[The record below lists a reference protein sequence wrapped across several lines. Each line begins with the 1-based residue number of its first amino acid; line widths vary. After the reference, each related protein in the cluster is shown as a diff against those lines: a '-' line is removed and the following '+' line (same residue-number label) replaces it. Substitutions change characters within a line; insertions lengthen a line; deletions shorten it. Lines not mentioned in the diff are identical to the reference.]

1 MEEKKAGLKY
11 FLFIG
16 IPVLIVLVVL
26 GCYYH
31 ATNPMTILKRT
42 INSSYELL
50 EKNLSKSNVEIEDNF
65 SINGNLKFKTNAELG
80 ELSELQNYNYD
91 FNINYNSK
99 EEIMKFTLGM
109 NDKEK
114 DIIHANLYQIK
125 EKQYIELPKIFEYLL
140 EIDASDYNNIW
151 NQTEWNY
158 DSEDIKIIIQKIK
171 DAFLNSLDENY
182 IEREKTDIK
191 INDATVKTTKISY
204 LLDEENHKRT
214 LEYIINH
221 LTEDDTFKETVSKI
235 GNISEE
241 EVIKQLEEIQKNYKY
256 TDEEKI
262 NIFTE
267 GLNQNVIRISF
278 VSNNKNVLT
287 YINYQNEISLE
298 IEDWFIT
305 INELTEEEI
314 DFNYSNK
321 IEKINGKIKMTNNDT
336 KTNVFMEINTSE
348 TNTYIDLEL
357 SIKTDEKIE
366 IPDTSNAKKI
376 DQLTN
381 EEQLKIFENL
391 ENVLKD
397 TFFYDL
403 IEQNIL

>member
-125 EKQYIELPKIFEYLL
+125 EKQYIELPKLFEYLL
-140 EIDASDYNNIW
+140 EIDTSDYDNTL

-171 DAFLNSLDENY
+171 DAFLNSLDESY

-191 INDATVKTTKISY
+191 INDNTVKTTKISY
-204 LLDEENHKRT
+204 LLDEENQKRT
-214 LEYIINH
+214 LEYIINY
-221 LTEDDTFKETVSKI
+221 LIEDDTFKETVSKI

-336 KTNVFMEINTSE
+336 KTNVFMEINTPE
-348 TNTYIDLEL
+348 ANTYIDLEL
-357 SIKTDEKIE
+357 SIKTNETIE

>member
-204 LLDEENHKRT
+204 LLDEENQKRT